1 MGWWRRWAGHWRSGD
16 CSTAVSRRYCSWTG
30 TQVLQYY
37 ACLLPLVD
45 ISHPHAAVLLFYNI
59 TLFQTVSQW
68 RVFLTKPRPL
78 HPQPGAARRPALPG
92 ADRKCFVTKLNP
104 IVNYLSPFP
113 PFPLPVAPLLS
124 PYNASFHSKNV
135 FGWNILHSDRRQ
147 ISSQIKGRKK
157 IEASVYVFQSVYW

>member
-1 MGWWRRWAGHWRSGD
+1 M
-16 CSTAVSRRYCSWTG
+16 
-30 TQVLQYY
+30 LQYY

-124 PYNASFHSKNV
+124 PYNASLLSLKMYCEAQARV
-135 FGWNILHSDRRQ
+135 RQ
-147 ISSQIKGRKK
+147 GLARDGSQGERP
-157 IEASVYVFQSVYW
+157 QSFKPCQELTLKLVATTTHHHHHHPPPKSLITPN

>member
-1 MGWWRRWAGHWRSGD
+1 M
-16 CSTAVSRRYCSWTG
+16 
-30 TQVLQYY
+30 LQYY

-45 ISHPHAAVLLFYNI
+45 ISHTHAAVLLFYNI

-124 PYNASFHSKNV
+124 PYNASFLSLTSLKSLRLRDLLIWLPLVTFDYLSWPHWA
-135 FGWNILHSDRRQ
+135 FLGLIL
-147 ISSQIKGRKK
+147 GLTGP
-157 IEASVYVFQSVYW
+157 Y